1 MAGSPTK
8 ATKRSGTAPP
18 KLTTSTKNVVPALLC
33 ISLRPTEWRRRRRL
47 GAMLGLVLFLRWG
60 RGAVGSAPR
69 WHRGGRGFE
78 SHRLHQIKYYSQS
91 AMSLSIIPSGMAMH
105 DFRARIRMRAQRRI
119 RFAGTFLALLFLS
132 WPAFPQDTI
141 HYSRIRDAKWY
152 ARQLQSLREDV
163 AKIDADIRSLV
174 EARKSGKGITDAV
187 ALDQEPEGVT
197 SEGQMEV
204 LIKGR
209 ILLVRQIDELEEQ
222 ARHNAI
228 VPGELR
234 TEYGPE
240 EPETTGGRKLNREAR
255 ELENAL
261 TQEQEHLEHARKDAE
276 LLLRDQK
283 LKAQQ
288 EYSNPESP
296 SRRNK
301 PSDLSGMTT
310 RLTEKHAEVQ
320 EEEQKVAELEDRLKD
335 LIQNSPAEREP
346 EAAAESESTNLE
358 NDRDEKT
365 EAYWRKQFAALDYQ
379 IKTAQAELD
388 ILQREHNLGLV
399 QYYPNPATAMKES
412 VTRKEI
418 NEHRKAI
425 ADKKKELA
433 DLKKQRD
440 DLEDALRHAGGPA
453 GWARE

>member
-1 MAGSPTK
+1 
-8 ATKRSGTAPP
+8 
-18 KLTTSTKNVVPALLC
+18 
-33 ISLRPTEWRRRRRL
+33 
-47 GAMLGLVLFLRWG
+47 
-60 RGAVGSAPR
+60 
-69 WHRGGRGFE
+69 
-78 SHRLHQIKYYSQS
+78 
-91 AMSLSIIPSGMAMH
+91 MH
-105 DFRARIRMRAQRRI
+105 DFRPRIRMHADRRI
-119 RFAGTFLALLFLS
+119 HFAGTFLALLFLS
-132 WPAFPQDTI
+132 WPAFPQEMS
-141 HYSRIRDAKWY
+141 HYSRVRDAKWY
-152 ARQLQSLREDV
+152 ARELQSLREEV

-204 LIKGR
+204 LR
-209 ILLVRQIDELEEQ
+209 QRRVLLVRQIDELEEQ

-234 TEYGPE
+234 TEYEPE
-240 EPETTGGRKLNREAR
+240 EPETTGGRKLSREAR

-261 TQEQEHLEHARKDAE
+261 TQEKEHLEHARRDAE

-283 LKAQQ
+283 LKVQQ
-288 EYSNPESP
+288 EYSNPEPP

-301 PSDLSGMTT
+301 PSDLSGIST
-310 RLTEKHAEVQ
+310 RLTEKQAEVQ

-335 LIQNSPAEREP
+335 SIRNSPATPEP
-346 EAAAESESTNLE
+346 EVDAVAESESTNSE

-365 EAYWRKQFAALDYQ
+365 EAYWRKQFAALNYQ
-379 IKTAQAELD
+379 IRTAQVELD

-418 NEHRKAI
+418 NERRKAI

>member
-1 MAGSPTK
+1 M
-8 ATKRSGTAPP
+8 
-18 KLTTSTKNVVPALLC
+18 
-33 ISLRPTEWRRRRRL
+33 
-47 GAMLGLVLFLRWG
+47 
-60 RGAVGSAPR
+60 
-69 WHRGGRGFE
+69 
-78 SHRLHQIKYYSQS
+78 SQ
-91 AMSLSIIPSGMAMH
+91 SIIPAGIAMH
-105 DFRARIRMRAQRRI
+105 DFRPRIRMHADRRI
-119 RFAGTFLALLFLS
+119 HFAGTFLALLFLS
-132 WPAFPQDTI
+132 WPAFPQEMS
-141 HYSRIRDAKWY
+141 HYSRVRDAKWY
-152 ARQLQSLREDV
+152 TRQLQSLREEV
-163 AKIDADIRSLV
+163 AKIDADVKTLV

-240 EPETTGGRKLNREAR
+240 EPETTGGRKLSREAR
-255 ELENAL
+255 ELENTLA
-261 TQEQEHLEHARKDAE
+261 QEKEHLEHARKDAE

-283 LKAQQ
+283 LKVQQ

-296 SRRNK
+296 SRRDK
-301 PSDLSGMTT
+301 PSDLSGIST
-310 RLTEKHAEVQ
+310 RLTEKQAEVQ
-320 EEEQKVAELEDRLKD
+320 EEEQKVAELEDV
-335 LIQNSPAEREP
+335 
-346 EAAAESESTNLE
+346 AESESTNLA

-418 NEHRKAI
+418 NERRKAI